1 MKLYNGPVSMFG
13 AKAEIA
19 MREKE
24 LDCEVELVPFN
35 LQTRYDPKH
44 PEVLRINPKKQVPVL
59 VDGDLELFDSTQI
72 FEYFEDIKPEP
83 ALWPRD
89 PKARARA
96 RLIELRS
103 DEIFFGEVMKVI
115 NASSRTAPET
125 LAAMAA
131 TNALYPEM
139 EKFLMGDYFA
149 EEFSYADIAFYMAQ
163 FYAAL
168 LGMPMPDSV
177 PKLVAWRNRV
187 AARPSVQ
194 LVTGRTWQFIQASRA
209 LAAAQ

>member
-19 MREKE
+19 ALEKG
-24 LDCEVELVPFN
+24 LDFEVELVPFN

-59 VDGDLELFDSTQI
+59 IDGDLELFDSTQI

-83 ALWPRD
+83 ALWPRE

-96 RLIELRS
+96 RQIELRS

-115 NASSRTAPET
+115 NAASRTAPET
-125 LAAMAA
+125 VQAMAA

-139 EKFLMGDYFA
+139 EKYLSGDYFA

-163 FYAAL
+163 FYAGL
-168 LGMPMPDSV
+168 LGMPMPGELT
-177 PKLVAWRNRV
+177 KLNAWRERI
-187 AARPSVQ
+187 AARPSVAF
-194 LVTGRTWQFIQASRA
+194 VTGRTWQFISASRA
-209 LAAAQ
+209 PAAAQ